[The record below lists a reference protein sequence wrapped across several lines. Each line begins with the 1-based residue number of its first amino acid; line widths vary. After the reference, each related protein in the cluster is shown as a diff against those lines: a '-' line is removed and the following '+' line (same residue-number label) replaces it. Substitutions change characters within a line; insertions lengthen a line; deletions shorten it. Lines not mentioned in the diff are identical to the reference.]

1 MSFAKR
7 SLDATPTAPS
17 ALASK
22 RTRMVQLPRLC
33 DLPDGADIFANA
45 HNAIKAREKGILR
58 SRDAKGKYEEVR
70 EHRGHAQAPRGK
82 LCSSCVAMM
91 PRTLWARPCVTPQ
104 RHDTHLLRLLVFSSC
119 APTLSLLIAQ
129 LEKKLILLF
138 KDSGDLEFPD
148 EDWTFEVCPELNDLE
163 ADTLDALL
171 AQAAQ
176 HARYELAARALLLA
190 ERAKIEEAHE
200 RDLRSVRSQLE
211 TDADRRIA
219 GQEAKLRGLEEG
231 AQEDLEELRSE
242 AQEKIAELEATIE
255 ELEEKHTAQERR
267 LAEMEAEAEEELER
281 LRDEGNVMRKML
293 EEAQEETDLKRQAS
307 RKLKEEIIDN
317 DRLTVANL
325 NRIKLLESSLEQY
338 KAALAE
344 SEEENEA
351 LKSEL
356 NKSVQLGQD
365 SEDQEQE
372 ISELRSLLAE
382 RESQLISMSAR
393 LSDREA
399 CMREGPYGGGE
410 NRRRDS
416 FMDRLPFKPFSS
428 NA

>member
-1 MSFAKR
+1 MS
-7 SLDATPTAPS
+7 S
-17 ALASK
+17 A
-22 RTRMVQLPRLC
+22 RT
-33 DLPDGADIFANA
+33 
-45 HNAIKAREKGILR
+45 
-58 SRDAKGKYEEVR
+58 
-70 EHRGHAQAPRGK
+70 
-82 LCSSCVAMM
+82 
-91 PRTLWARPCVTPQ
+91 
-104 RHDTHLLRLLVFSSC
+104 
-119 APTLSLLIAQ
+119 
-129 LEKKLILLF
+129 
-138 KDSGDLEFPD
+138 
-148 EDWTFEVCPELNDLE
+148 
-163 ADTLDALL
+163 
-171 AQAAQ
+171 
-176 HARYELAARALLLA
+176 
-190 ERAKIEEAHE
+190 
-200 RDLRSVRSQLE
+200 
-211 TDADRRIA
+211 
-219 GQEAKLRGLEEG
+219 
-231 AQEDLEELRSE
+231 
-242 AQEKIAELEATIE
+242 
-255 ELEEKHTAQERR
+255 
-267 LAEMEAEAEEELER
+267 EELER